1 MEPKVLNLVHRAK
14 KKSTLQNSKETQM
27 EEVEDVVT
35 LVKK

>member
-1 MEPKVLNLVHRAK
+1 MEPKVLKLVHRT

-27 EEVEDVVT
+27 EEVEDAVT